1 MKRGILIIMVLAAGC
16 ISQVYTA
23 EEAKETAVEYIRN
36 APTFQFDGI
45 PRSLKAMY
53 AEPLDC
59 EGCFEVAVE
68 FDCLGVGFGNRGG
81 LLVSQQLTQHVAKV
95 RVEKGEVTQAII
107 DEIWDEMAQKAVTE

>member
-1 MKRGILIIMVLAAGC
+1 MKRGILIITILAAGC

-23 EEAKETAVEYIRN
+23 EEAEQVAVEFIKK

-53 AEPLDC
+53 VEPLDC
-59 EGCFEVAVE
+59 EGCFEVTVE
-68 FDCLGVGFGNRGG
+68 FNCLGVGFGNRGG
-81 LLVSQQLTQHVAKV
+81 LLVNQQLTQHVAKV

-107 DEIWDEMAQKAVTE
+107 DEIWDEIAQKAITE